1 MDRKGST
8 GAPSLVQSLSRDVGE
23 EEEGTREAEMGC
35 REEAGRAEVWDY
47 HPDKQADLLIHW
59 STLIIISNEK
69 CSSPLLRAVSL
80 STMK

>member
-8 GAPSLVQSLSRDVGE
+8 GDPSLVQSLSRDVGE
-23 EEEGTREAEMGC
+23 EEEGTREVEMGC
-35 REEAGRAEVWDY
+35 MEEAGRAE
-47 HPDKQADLLIHW
+47 DKHADLLIHW
-59 STLIIISNEK
+59 STLVIISNEK

>member
-23 EEEGTREAEMGC
+23 EEEGTWEAEMGC

-47 HPDKQADLLIHW
+47 HPD
-59 STLIIISNEK
+59 
-69 CSSPLLRAVSL
+69 
-80 STMK
+80 